1 MSDPNEL
8 ITDPNDDRF
17 FRDEN
22 FNGICEEYGVPATYA
37 DVAPGPNE
45 DPREAAHWLPEH
57 R

>member
-37 DVAPGPNE
+37 DAAPGPNE